1 MASKLSLKR
10 SRIRQG
16 LEKASI
22 FACLVLAMVMF
33 IVGLS
38 SGNDHPSNNSNE
50 SSLVTAIAT
59 AMPHN
64 GWAPHTVYFS
74 AFGSKSHDSKIV
86 GYEWDLD
93 GDGRFD
99 YDATAQNGYA
109 SYSYSKTGERTITLR
124 VTDEEGKTATDSL
137 IINIKHPASSS
148 VDYWSVF
155 DDSLIRRIDVS
166 LLSNDWKKIWSDPEA
181 KYQAKA
187 DLKIFGRQLQDVGFR
202 MRGQFSLRVSGSKKP
217 WKFDLDAYIPDQEYQ
232 NLKQLLLIN
241 NVGDPSLLREKL
253 AYELMEFAGVPAS
266 HTAYVELWVDLLD
279 DNEEPIYWG
288 LYTLIERV
296 DNKYIANRFGRDSK
310 GGNLYKASHA
320 QRGPMDLIYY
330 GESITDYPLQD
341 GQYAYGKM
349 NNEDEA
355 DYSDIINLCRVVDYN
370 NYSDDQSF
378 MAALEEVIN
387 VDTFLRYMAVITI
400 LDNWDSYPYTGNNF
414 YLFNNP
420 TTDRFEWIPWD
431 LTWGMNA
438 NAPLFGKTGESII
451 GSAPLF
457 DRVFA
462 IEAYQTRYA
471 AYVDLIVRHRFNPAY
486 MTEHIKNYH
495 RQIKP
500 YINKSTG
507 DQAFYG
513 EEPMFNNN
521 QFDNSW
527 QELIS
532 FIENRG
538 IYLEKSLNDFLSS
551 NK

>member
-38 SGNDHPSNNSNE
+38 SGNDHLNNNSKE

-74 AFGSKSHDSKIV
+74 AFGSKSLDSKIV
-86 GYEWDLD
+86 SYEWDLD

-166 LLSNDWKKIWSDPEA
+166 LLSIDWEKIWSEPEA

-217 WKFDLDAYIPDQEYQ
+217 WK
-232 NLKQLLLIN
+232 
-241 NVGDPSLLREKL
+241 
-253 AYELMEFAGVPAS
+253 S
-266 HTAYVELWVDLLD
+266 HL
-279 DNEEPIYWG
+279 
-288 LYTLIERV
+288 
-296 DNKYIANRFGRDSK
+296 
-310 GGNLYKASHA
+310 
-320 QRGPMDLIYY
+320 
-330 GESITDYPLQD
+330 
-341 GQYAYGKM
+341 
-349 NNEDEA
+349 
-355 DYSDIINLCRVVDYN
+355 
-370 NYSDDQSF
+370 
-378 MAALEEVIN
+378 
-387 VDTFLRYMAVITI
+387 
-400 LDNWDSYPYTGNNF
+400 
-414 YLFNNP
+414 
-420 TTDRFEWIPWD
+420 
-431 LTWGMNA
+431 
-438 NAPLFGKTGESII
+438 
-451 GSAPLF
+451 
-457 DRVFA
+457 
-462 IEAYQTRYA
+462 
-471 AYVDLIVRHRFNPAY
+471 
-486 MTEHIKNYH
+486 
-495 RQIKP
+495 
-500 YINKSTG
+500 
-507 DQAFYG
+507 
-513 EEPMFNNN
+513 
-521 QFDNSW
+521 
-527 QELIS
+527 
-532 FIENRG
+532 
-538 IYLEKSLNDFLSS
+538 
-551 NK
+551 